1 VLKIKRKSAKCI
13 VYIVR
18 RNCLLIHVIEGKVEE
33 RIVVTGR
40 RRRIR
45 KQLMD
50 NRKETRGY

>member
-1 VLKIKRKSAKCI
+1 MLKIKRKSAKCI

-18 RNCLLIHVIEGKVEE
+18 RNCLLIYVIEGKVEE

-45 KQLMD
+45 KQLVD
-50 NRKETRGY
+50 NRKETGY